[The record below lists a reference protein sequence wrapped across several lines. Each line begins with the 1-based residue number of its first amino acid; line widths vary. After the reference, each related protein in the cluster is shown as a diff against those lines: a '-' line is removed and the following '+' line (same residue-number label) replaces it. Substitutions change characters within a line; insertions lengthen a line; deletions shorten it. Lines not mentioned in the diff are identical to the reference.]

1 MPYDL
6 YTIVGVGLII
16 LLLLIWVI
24 RLEIKLVKLLGRKD
38 KSLDDALD
46 TLRKDVDYL
55 KKYSENS
62 TNKFQL
68 IDRKLAKTVSGNE
81 TVRFNPFQGAGIGGN
96 QSFATSLINSD
107 GDGII
112 ISSMYSRNHVSIF
125 AKPVKN
131 FKSEYELTDEEK
143 DSLQKAKDSL
153 IK

>member
-16 LLLLIWVI
+16 LLLLILVI